1 MTATPSNLKERAK
14 LLELEAEL
22 QRKTLRASLDT
33 LYSAK
38 GITWALAGASLASR
52 LAIVHKAKV
61 AGYALIAGR
70 LLLRARRALR
80 DRKRLPR

>member
-1 MTATPSNLKERAK
+1 MPSNLKERAK

-38 GITWALAGASLASR
+38 GITWALAGVSLASR
-52 LAIVHKAKV
+52 LTIVHKAKF
-61 AGYALIAGR
+61 AGYALLAGR
-70 LLLRARRALR
+70 LLLRARRAHR